1 MTILITNY
9 CKIITN
15 YNKNLLQIT
24 TVLLQ
29 NTTVGDYKLRQLYY
43 KLQQMLL
50 QITAGIT
57 NYDVITS
64 YVLTNVTEEKHF
76 KIKLQRLQKI

>member
-1 MTILITNY
+1 M
-9 CKIITN
+9 ITN

-24 TVLLQ
+24 AVLLQ
-29 NTTVGDYKLRQLYY
+29 NTTVGDFKLRQFYY
-43 KLQQMLL
+43 KLQQTLL

-57 NYDVITS
+57 NYDVITN